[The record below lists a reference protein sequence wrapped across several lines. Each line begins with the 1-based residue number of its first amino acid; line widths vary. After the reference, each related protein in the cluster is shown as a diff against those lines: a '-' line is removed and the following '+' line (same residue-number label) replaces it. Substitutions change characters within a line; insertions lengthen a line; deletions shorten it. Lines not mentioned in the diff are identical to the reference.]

1 MLAPGRVF
9 AAEAGNQCLRCTLA
23 ERPLLRRALL
33 TALTVG
39 AILVAINQGTVLLSG
54 SLPISLA
61 WKIPLTYAVP
71 FCVTMW
77 GALGTRRR

>member
-23 ERPLLRRALL
+23 E
-33 TALTVG
+33 
-39 AILVAINQGTVLLSG
+39 QGTVLLSG